1 MSSNRSS
8 TSSSDRPRV
17 LVTGC
22 YGALGA
28 YFSHRLVDL
37 GWGVGGIDLAGAHR
51 RPLPAGM
58 EVMHR
63 DIATATDLTP
73 AVSGYDG
80 ILHLAGVSRVGQA
93 KADPMAAIRANIVGT
108 AVLLEAIRLAPRRP
122 WLLFASSGEVKTD
135 GKGAYGLTNLY
146 GLTKAVSELL
156 SHRYAADHGL
166 VVAAARIEGIYG
178 IVDDYPNKVPV
189 VFAHQ
194 ALAGKPLRVNTS
206 ARPLDYIHV
215 DDVCR
220 VMIDAMRQLGKTKP
234 PAFRTFYVRT
244 GRAVSLPRIAR
255 IVRHAAGS
263 NAPIEPIAV
272 KAERDIAMR
281 LMRIP
286 RAEVKLEAGLVGLV
300 NALREGASAG
310 LYAPPAATPDSG
322 RTSPKG
328 RKRAARGAMRGGSRA
343 KSARRKR

>member
-28 YFSHRLVDL
+28 YLSRRLVEL
-37 GWGVGGIDLAGAHR
+37 GWHLGGIDLPGARR

-58 EVMHR
+58 AVMHC
-63 DIATATDLTP
+63 DLATAPDL
-73 AVSGYDG
+73 ASVVADYDG

-93 KADPMAAIRANIVGT
+93 RTEPMAAIRANIVGS
-108 AVLLEAIRLAPRRP
+108 ALLLDAIRLAPRRP
-122 WLLFASSGEVKTD
+122 WMLFASSGEVKTD

-146 GLTKAVSELL
+146 GITKAVSELL
-156 SHRYAADHGL
+156 SHRYAADYGL

-189 VFAHQ
+189 VFAHR
-194 ALAGKPLRVNTS
+194 ALAGEPLHVNPG
-206 ARPLDYIHV
+206 ARALDYIHV

-220 VMIDAMRQLGKTKP
+220 ILIDAMRQLGKTKP

-244 GRAVSLPRIAR
+244 GRAVGLPRIAR
-255 IVRHAAGS
+255 IVRDAAGTK
-263 NAPIEPIAV
+263 APIQPIEV
-272 KAERDIAMR
+272 KTGRDIAMR
-281 LMRIP
+281 LLRIP
-286 RAEVKLEAGLVGLV
+286 RATVTLEDGLVGLV

-310 LYAPPAATPDSG
+310 PYAPPAAARDSG

-328 RKRAARGAMRGGSRA
+328 RKRAARRAARGGSRA
-343 KSARRKR
+343 KSGQRTR